1 MQPMA
6 GRPDYDQPLKRLL
19 LRAHDGFLRLV
30 APGLTWRGE
39 LSPELPAASRR
50 ADLIWEVER
59 PDGQRGILHIELQTK
74 PDPEIGQRMAEYGL
88 RLWLRDGLP
97 VRSLVVFLRQAETL
111 AQSPFV
117 VEWMGEERL
126 RYVFDVIRLWEV
138 ASERVLETPYYDL
151 WPLAGLMAG
160 VTAEATVAVAER
172 IAVAPL
178 PAHEREDLINQR
190 PSEKS
195 GMRPSWIRCEA
206 WVHTPPAA
214 ISRTSRTLNGRW
226 CRPAPAPATR
236 GTRTPAPAQPA
247 WHPQRRLLRP
257 AGRRRVAPAAAR
269 VSAVE
274 NRLPLFPKVAA
285 GWYLGTHSYGPA

>member
-1 MQPMA
+1 MQPTT

-19 LRAHDGFLRLV
+19 LRAHDGFLQLV

-50 ADLIWEVER
+50 ADLVWEVER

-74 PDPEIGQRMAEYGL
+74 PDSEIGQRMAEYGL

-126 RYVFDVIRLWEV
+126 RYIFDVIRLWEV
-138 ASERVLETPYYDL
+138 PPERVLETPYYDL

-160 VTAEATVAVAER
+160 MTADSAVAVAER

-178 PAHEREDLINQR
+178 PAHEREELTNQLLILAGLRIPRQALREALRRKPMLEDLWKESNLAGAIEDLAMER
-190 PSEKS
+190 
-195 GMRPSWIRCEA
+195 GMRESIRLVLEA
-206 WVHTPPAA
+206 RFGPVDTAVIEALKPLDEDALTELTRHAA
-214 ISRTSRTLNGRW
+214 TDTLETFRGR
-226 CRPAPAPATR
+226 
-236 GTRTPAPAQPA
+236 
-247 WHPQRRLLRP
+247 
-257 AGRRRVAPAAAR
+257 
-269 VSAVE
+269 
-274 NRLPLFPKVAA
+274 
-285 GWYLGTHSYGPA
+285 LGLQ